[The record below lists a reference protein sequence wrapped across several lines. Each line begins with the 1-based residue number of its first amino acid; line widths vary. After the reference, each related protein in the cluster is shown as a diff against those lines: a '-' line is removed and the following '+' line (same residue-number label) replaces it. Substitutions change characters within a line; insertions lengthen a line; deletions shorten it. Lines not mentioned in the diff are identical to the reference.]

1 MKTVLVFP
9 PFYLQSLYNL
19 PPLGLLNLAAI
30 LKGKGHEVSVLDLV
44 LAMRTGGLASG
55 ASIYRDAARMV
66 LEREP
71 DLVAF
76 SAQCATTPAVIRIAE
91 LLKKSR
97 PGLRIVAGGHDVS
110 FVAERI
116 LQRFPWFDAIVRG
129 EGEATFP
136 ELVAAYDGSGDADRI
151 NGITWRS
158 AGRIVRNP
166 DRDLIR
172 NLDDIPVPDYGLV
185 PPLDV
190 YRSACGIPR
199 SIAILEVGRG
209 CPHGCVYCSEAV
221 MWRRKTRTFSISRI
235 VGEMR
240 LLRDDFGAECFLLA
254 YDQFTADRR
263 FVEKFCQAVTDAGL
277 NSTPWYCISRL
288 DSVDLPLLRTMR
300 AAGCESM
307 CYGIDS
313 GSERTLRFIGKRIDR
328 DILYQ
333 RVRETTDQGMVP
345 TLSFVI
351 GFPEETR
358 RDIDETL
365 ELVLKCGI
373 QGNCNPLI
381 QLPTVLPGTGLHQ
394 RYADRLVR
402 SADTYFSLGLEFDNG
417 RRLAG
422 DIELIES
429 DPVLFSGFHNLPC
442 PGMPLEELDRIACDF
457 GLLANMFPKTFLLL
471 VYALRSSASALFGNF
486 IRHVSAREGREPPSL
501 VPDDLQKHLASFA
514 DLALAEAE
522 IQGWEHIPEMCRY
535 EKLAGGMA
543 GCGLPQATATARIS
557 NLGDWKPHRSGL
569 AVVEEFRCNIPEIIE
584 DLKKGTICGSYA
596 EQPVILVFVSR
607 QSGLEVVEV
616 NEFGRDLLIRCNGS
630 ATVEGIAAEL
640 YDSYGSG
647 MNTDDFRQECRE
659 AIQALENM
667 EIVQRVTATPPGRKE
682 VISC

>member
-1 MKTVLVFP
+1 MKTILVFP

-19 PPLGLLNLAAI
+19 PPLGLLNLATI
-30 LKGKGHEVSVLDLV
+30 LRETGHEVSVLDLV
-44 LAMRTGGLASG
+44 LAMRTGKLATG
-55 ASIYRDAARMV
+55 ASIYRDAARMI
-66 LEREP
+66 LDREP

-91 LLKKSR
+91 LLKRNR
-97 PGLRIVAGGHDVS
+97 PEVSIVAGGHDVS

-116 LQRFPWFDAIVRG
+116 LERFPWIDAIVRG

-136 ELVAAYDGSGDADRI
+136 ELVSAFDRNGDIEKID
-151 NGITWRS
+151 GITWRS
-158 AGRIVRNP
+158 AGRIFRNP

-172 NLDDIPVPDYGLV
+172 CLDDIPAPDYGLV

-209 CPHGCVYCSEAV
+209 CPHSCVYCSESV
-221 MWRRKTRTFSISRI
+221 MWRRQTRTFSITRI
-235 VGEMR
+235 VDEMR
-240 LLRDDFGAECFLLA
+240 NLRDGFGAECFLLA

-263 FVEKFCQAVTDAGL
+263 FVEDFCHAVMNEGL
-277 NSTPWYCISRL
+277 NGTPWYCISRL

-300 AAGCESM
+300 EAGCESM

-313 GSERTLRFIGKRIDR
+313 GSEQTLHFIGKRIDR

-333 RVRETTDQGMVP
+333 RVRETTDEGMVP

-351 GFPEETR
+351 GLPEEER

-365 ELVLKCGI
+365 ELALKCGI

-381 QLPTVLPGTGLHQ
+381 QLPTVLPGTELHR

-429 DPVLFSGFHNLPC
+429 DPIVFSGFGNLPC
-442 PGMPLEELDRIACDF
+442 PGMPLKELDRIAGYF
-457 GLLANMFPKTFLLL
+457 PLVANLFPKTFLLL
-471 VYALRSSASALFGNF
+471 AQALRSSVSSLFRSF
-486 IRHVSAREGREPPSL
+486 IGHVSVLEGRELPCL
-501 VPDDLQKHLASFA
+501 IPDDLQEHLASFA
-514 DLALAEAE
+514 DQALADAE
-522 IQGWEHIPEMCRY
+522 IQGWNYIPQMCRY
-535 EKLAGGMA
+535 EKLACRMT
-543 GCGLPQATATARIS
+543 GCQLPQATATARIS
-557 NLGDWKPHRSGL
+557 PITEWKPQRSGL
-569 AVVEEFRCNIPEIIE
+569 AVVEEFRCNIPAIIE
-584 DLKKGTICGSYA
+584 DLKKGIVCGSYA
-596 EQPVILVFVSR
+596 DQPAILVFVSR

-616 NEFGRDLLIRCNGS
+616 NEFGRDLLTRCNGS

-647 MNTDDFRQECRE
+647 MNTDDFRRECSD
-659 AIQALENM
+659 AIQSLESM
-667 EIVQRVTATPPGRKE
+667 EIVQRVTVTPPRRKE

>member
-9 PFYLQSLYNL
+9 PFHLQSLYNL
-19 PPLGLLNLAAI
+19 PPLGLLNLATI
-30 LKGKGHEVSVLDLV
+30 LREAGHEVSVLDLV
-44 LAMRTGGLASG
+44 LAMRTGELSSG
-55 ASIYRDAARMV
+55 ASIYRNAARMI
-66 LEREP
+66 LDREP

-97 PGLRIVAGGHDVS
+97 TEVRIVAGGHDVS

-116 LQRFPWFDAIVRG
+116 LERFPWFDAIVRG

-136 ELVAAYDGSGDADRI
+136 ELVSAYDLHGNADRI
-151 NGITWRS
+151 NGVSWRS

-166 DRDLIR
+166 DRELIR

-185 PPLDV
+185 PPLDA

-209 CPHGCVYCSEAV
+209 CPHGCIYCSESV

-235 VGEMR
+235 VDEMR
-240 LLRDDFGAECFLLA
+240 VLRDDFGAECFLLA

-263 FVEKFCQAVTDAGL
+263 FVEKFCQAVTDEGL

-300 AAGCESM
+300 EAGCESM

-328 DILYQ
+328 GILYR
-333 RVRETTDQGMVP
+333 RVRETTDEGMVP

-351 GFPEETR
+351 GFPEEER

-365 ELVLKCGI
+365 ELALKCGI

-394 RYADRLVR
+394 RYAGRLVR

-417 RRLAG
+417 RRLSG

-429 DPVLFSGFHNLPC
+429 DPVVFSSFHNLPC
-442 PGMPLEELDRIACDF
+442 PGMPLDELDRIAGYF
-457 GLLANMFPKTFLLL
+457 ALVANMFPKTFLLL
-471 VYALRSSASALFGNF
+471 VHALRSSVSSLFGSF
-486 IRHVSAREGREPPSL
+486 ISQVSVLEGRETPSL
-501 VPDDLQKHLASFA
+501 VPDDLQQHLASFA
-514 DLALAEAE
+514 DQALAEAE

-535 EKLAGGMA
+535 EKLACRMT
-543 GCGLPQATATARIS
+543 GCRLPQATATARIS
-557 NLGDWKPHRSGL
+557 HLAEWKPQQSGL
-569 AVVEEFRCNIPEIIE
+569 AVVEEFRCNIPAIIE
-584 DLKKGTICGSYA
+584 DMKNGMICGRYA
-596 EQPVILVFVSR
+596 DQPATLVFVSR

-616 NEFGRDLLIRCNGS
+616 NDFGRDLLTRCNGS
-630 ATVEGIAAEL
+630 ATVEGIATEL
-640 YDSYGSG
+640 YDIYGSC

-659 AIQALENM
+659 AIQSLESM
-667 EIVQRVTATPPGRKE
+667 EIVQRVTATPPERKE
-682 VISC
+682 VSSC